1 MSQSNEIAFR
11 ARHFI
16 RAPSTR
22 KTKIEHRRY
31 DIAAS
36 EHCIAVCLLFK
47 IVAGNVSDFR
57 HCGSNFIPF
66 VSVLDFAM
74 GSPFHSL
81 SWPQIAQV
89 DMFWWVYALIMR
101 FSFQANTK
109 PYRNCKCER
118 HLKLRKE
125 RNEGRMKEG
134 DALSTIK
141 CPL

>member
-1 MSQSNEIAFR
+1 MSQSNEIAFG
-11 ARHFI
+11 ARNFI
-16 RAPSTR
+16 RTLKLHPHGRPKLSS
-22 KTKIEHRRY
+22 I
-31 DIAAS
+31 
-36 EHCIAVCLLFK
+36 CIAVCLLLR
-47 IVAGNVSDFR
+47 IVAGSVTDFR

-141 CPL
+141 RPF